1 MTYTTTTTCPI
12 CLEKFHMALI
22 KTEFDCP
29 FCGYTIRHS
38 ELTNRKEAR
47 ESIHR
52 ECEILMGDLK
62 LSAQT
67 VDISKVGTCIV
78 MRGTSPFK
86 EEETLHIIIKDLDI
100 KLDAS
105 VVWVKQFDNIVSRAG
120 LRFC

>member
-1 MTYTTTTTCPI
+1 
-12 CLEKFHMALI
+12 MALI

-29 FCGYTIRHS
+29 FCGYTIRQS
-38 ELTNRKEAR
+38 ELIHRKEAR
-47 ESIHR
+47 ESVKR
-52 ECEILMGDLK
+52 ECEILMGDTK

-78 MRGTSPFK
+78 MRGATPFK